1 MARLD
6 DFLLAYCDVVEDDL
20 WEVMKAQS
28 MLRAVSELPP
38 MRSGDTTS
46 YSKSEY
52 KSFRPSLPSPV
63 FVLRNGQT

>member
-52 KSFRPSLPSPV
+52 KSFI
-63 FVLRNGQT
+63 FQENE